1 MQASTEL
8 MPKIIRAFCEEIA
21 PLKGTEKTPA
31 NMEKGA
37 EIINRYAGLVQLAN
51 LEIPRDVAL
60 QILKFNYANIKKA
73 DQWQ

>member
-1 MQASTEL
+1 
-8 MPKIIRAFCEEIA
+8 
-21 PLKGTEKTPA
+21 
-31 NMEKGA
+31 MEKGA

-73 DQWQ
+73 DQ